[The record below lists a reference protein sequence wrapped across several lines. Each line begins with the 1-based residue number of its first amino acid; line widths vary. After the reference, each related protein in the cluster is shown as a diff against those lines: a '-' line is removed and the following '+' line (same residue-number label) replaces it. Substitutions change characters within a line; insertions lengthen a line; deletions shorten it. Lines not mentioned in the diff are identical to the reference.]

1 MKKQMPLTWQDCLF
15 LLCAAF
21 FFFGCIAS
29 AHRSGKTLD
38 QGQASFSGSYL
49 RAENV
54 DDPDAE
60 PVQLIALDA
69 RVGVNQAVDLGAM
82 HTWDITRYNENQFA
96 SFWGDFKVQVN
107 NRENLHGM
115 PIFSTGLIKGYVY
128 DESADLHITGLPLI
142 VSLPLNQ
149 NFTPYIMYRH
159 ELISDGFLPDDFD
172 DPRSTFVLG
181 TEVNLRKPTPK
192 QWAPKVGLSI
202 GTFNSLTGCEGD
214 RGFVFNL
221 GLGVDSPPKRP

>member
-1 MKKQMPLTWQDCLF
+1 MKRQMLLTWKDCFF
-15 LLCAAF
+15 LLGVAF

-49 RAENV
+49 RAENM
-54 DDPDAE
+54 DNPDAE
-60 PVQLIALDA
+60 PIQLIALDA
-69 RVGVNQAVDLGAM
+69 RVGLNRAVDVGAM
-82 HTWDITRYNENQFA
+82 HTWDISKGNENQFA
-96 SFWGDFKVQVN
+96 TFWGDFKVQVN
-107 NRENLHGM
+107 NRDNLPGK

-128 DESADLHITGLPLI
+128 HEGAELHITGLPLI

-149 NFTPYIMYRH
+149 NFTPYLMYRH
-159 ELISDGFLPDDFD
+159 EFISSDFIPDDFG

-181 TEVNLRKPTPK
+181 TEINLRKPTPK
-192 QWAPKVGLSI
+192 QWTPKVGLSI

-214 RGFVFNL
+214 GGFIFNL
-221 GLGVDSPPKRP
+221 GFAVDSPPKRP